1 MENKYA
7 KEAQQES
14 TEKER
19 LVNYEY
25 KTNFKFEV
33 VKVDKKEHSNE
44 LETIIGEFPL
54 ALVLNGEYSNTFLC
68 TPENLEQLV
77 AGFLMTKGVIKSK
90 DDIKSIEVD
99 FDNRVAHATIE
110 KNEDLD
116 KGKRYYL
123 NDLDYVDLK
132 PIEKTETTIKVS
144 DIYEVM
150 KENLTSSELFKNTGG
165 VHSVAIYDN
174 EKLIT
179 IREDVARH
187 NAMDKSIGYCLL
199 NNIDLKDKII
209 FVSGRISCEM
219 ILKAAKAGIPIV
231 ISKSAPTNLSRE
243 IAKKLNITLAG
254 FVRGERM
261 NIYTE
266 PQRIIFE

>member
-1 MENKYA
+1 MKYKICVTNNIEFIEKGIVMENKYA

-90 DDIKSIEVD
+90 DNIKSIEVD

-116 KGKRYYL
+116 KGKRFYG
-123 NDLDYVDLK
+123 DGGRS
-132 PIEKTETTIKVS
+132 TEAEIKVY
-144 DIYEVM
+144 I
-150 KENLTSSELFKNTGG
+150 
-165 VHSVAIYDN
+165 
-174 EKLIT
+174 
-179 IREDVARH
+179 
-187 NAMDKSIGYCLL
+187 
-199 NNIDLKDKII
+199 
-209 FVSGRISCEM
+209 VS
-219 ILKAAKAGIPIV
+219 AD
-231 ISKSAPTNLSRE
+231 
-243 IAKKLNITLAG
+243 
-254 FVRGERM
+254 
-261 NIYTE
+261 
-266 PQRIIFE
+266 

>member
-1 MENKYA
+1 MKYKICVTNNIKFIEKGIVMENKYS

-90 DDIKSIEVD
+90 DNIKSIEVD

-110 KNEDLD
+110 KNE
-116 KGKRYYL
+116 
-123 NDLDYVDLK
+123 N
-132 PIEKTETTIKVS
+132 
-144 DIYEVM
+144 
-150 KENLTSSELFKNTGG
+150 
-165 VHSVAIYDN
+165 
-174 EKLIT
+174 
-179 IREDVARH
+179 
-187 NAMDKSIGYCLL
+187 
-199 NNIDLKDKII
+199 
-209 FVSGRISCEM
+209 
-219 ILKAAKAGIPIV
+219 
-231 ISKSAPTNLSRE
+231 
-243 IAKKLNITLAG
+243 
-254 FVRGERM
+254 
-261 NIYTE
+261 
-266 PQRIIFE
+266 

>member
-1 MENKYA
+1 M
-7 KEAQQES
+7 
-14 TEKER
+14 
-19 LVNYEY
+19 
-25 KTNFKFEV
+25 
-33 VKVDKKEHSNE
+33 
-44 LETIIGEFPL
+44 

-90 DDIKSIEVD
+90 DDIKFIEVD

-116 KGKRYYL
+116 KGKRFYL

-165 VHSVAIYDN
+165 VHSVAIYQ
-174 EKLIT
+174 KSCKSRTVFCPSIPRWICT
-179 IREDVARH
+179 ICNSAGVFPCRSPSPPRGRCATPP
-187 NAMDKSIGYCLL
+187 
-199 NNIDLKDKII
+199 
-209 FVSGRISCEM
+209 VSS
-219 ILKAAKAGIPIV
+219 
-231 ISKSAPTNLSRE
+231 
-243 IAKKLNITLAG
+243 
-254 FVRGERM
+254 F
-261 NIYTE
+261 
-266 PQRIIFE
+266 